1 MNILQTQQWS
11 EETDRLL
18 GRAREALRGS
28 GSRAVREMASQLPE
42 TGPGDE
48 SPIRVAFAGQ
58 YSSGKSTLIRALT
71 GREDIATGAGITTD
85 QAQDYEWNGLLV
97 TDTPGIHTG
106 VRPEHDR
113 ASYDAISR
121 ADLLVFVITNELF
134 DEHMGQHYRKLT
146 IDHDKAHETVVV
158 VNKMDRHALGNS
170 PDSRAVLTEALREPL
185 QPFSP
190 EEMRLTF
197 TDARSTLDAA
207 VETDPEIAEMLLEQG
222 NVSALVENL
231 NSLVRDK
238 GLTGRHTTKLY
249 RIQQVLG
256 QALEV
261 EESGDPQADALLLVY
276 NQNIRAIAQVSA
288 EIRGEIRLAILKAN
302 ERIRRAAEEVN
313 EILDRGRGEAG
324 SRSATETGQERIKEA
339 VEELDESVT
348 AAMREAL
355 PELQNRIETMQQGG
369 LHRDAVLNLGKRE
382 EGANWM
388 RVLGIIQRCAGRAG
402 ETAAGLARNQAAV
415 RVGMTGLRQFSGSA
429 GHTAILSIGRT
440 FGYSFQ
446 PWQAV
451 RLTQTIGRAAGAIG
465 IAMAVV
471 GIAMDIKEERDQRR
485 REQAMLEERQN
496 VRAEFGG
503 VAQAVERE
511 ARAST
516 DAAIRELL
524 DDPLAEITK
533 ARDELNLARQARNHN
548 LERLNSTSAAVSDP
562 IMRIHSGE
570 SSGSI
575 NAGTAAG

>member
-1 MNILQTQQWS
+1 ML
-11 EETDRLL
+11 
-18 GRAREALRGS
+18 RES
-28 GSRAVREMASQLPE
+28 GSKAVREMAYLLPE
-42 TGPGDE
+42 TGLGDE
-48 SPIRVAFAGQ
+48 SPIRMAFAGQ

-97 TDTPGIHTG
+97 PDTPGIHTV

-113 ASYDAISR
+113 ASYDAISQ

-158 VNKMDRHALGNS
+158 VNKMDRHALGNP
-170 PDSRAVLTEALREPL
+170 PDSRAVITEALREPL

-197 TDARSTLDAA
+197 TDARSALDAA

-222 NVSALVENL
+222 NVSVLVENL

-256 QALEV
+256 QALEI
-261 EESGDPQADALLLVY
+261 EESGDPQADALLLAY
-276 NQNIRAIAQVSA
+276 NQNIRAIAQVTD

-302 ERIRRAAEEVN
+302 EQIGRAAEEVN
-313 EILDRGRGEAG
+313 EILDQGRGEAG
-324 SRSATETGQERIKEA
+324 LQSATETGQERIKEA

-355 PELQNRIETMQQGG
+355 PKLQNRIETMQQGG

-388 RVLGIIQRCAGRAG
+388 RGLGIIQRCAGRAG

-496 VRAEFGG
+496 VRAEFGR

-548 LERLNSTSAAVSDP
+548 LERLNSTSAAVSDL

-575 NAGTAAG
+575 NAGSAAG